1 MSVAMLID
9 NPTGSQETYE
19 ALRTKLQLEG
29 PIGGVAHIAGPSPT
43 GGWRVIEIF
52 ESTEAA
58 GRFLKERFA
67 PALAELGLQGAA
79 PEPQFWP
86 VHSVMT

>member
-19 ALRTKLQLEG
+19 ALRAKLEVDG

-58 GRFLKERFA
+58 SRFLRERFA
-67 PALAELGLQGAA
+67 PALAELSENGSP

-86 VHSVMT
+86 VHSVLT